1 MKTNKFYLKIAGKI
15 LISLVVL
22 ALSVLVVF
30 ILIKQIDKIN
40 ATMAEKKEM
49 DYLISNR
56 EDMNNKIK
64 TDFMSV
70 DPTYQEKISG
80 SLPSIYNILSF
91 VDVLESLSKKY
102 SFDQKLSFTQP
113 AVAVGV
119 DGPVPLMVINF
130 NLNLEGANIDS
141 FNNYL
146 SDFEK
151 LPYFASIDSIS
162 YLGAGTAGWQGN
174 STINIV
180 GSLYAH
186 E

>member
-1 MKTNKFYLKIAGKI
+1 MKTNKFYLKIASKI
-15 LISLVVL
+15 FISLAVL
-22 ALSVLVVF
+22 ALSFLVIF

-40 ATMAEKKEM
+40 LTMAEKKEM

-56 EDMNNKIK
+56 ENVNNKIK
-64 TDFMSV
+64 TDFLAV
-70 DPTYQEKISG
+70 DPAYQEKITG
-80 SLPSIYNILSF
+80 ALPSVYNILSF

-102 SFDQKLSFTQP
+102 TFEQKLSFSQP
-113 AVAVGV
+113 AVATGV
-119 DGPVPLMVINF
+119 SGPIPLMVINF
-130 NLNLEGANIDS
+130 NLTIDGANIDS
-141 FNNYL
+141 FTNYL
-146 SDFEK
+146 KDFEK

-162 YLGAGTAGWQGN
+162 YLGASTAGWQGN